1 MDFSL
6 GCLSIIDMN
15 MQQYDK
21 LSAGPNAVSLAH
33 LLFLLQS
40 LILTTG
46 SILDQNQIMYFSNSL
61 NHPEPEDSWHI
72 AWRQSCGV
80 NMFFREHFCE
90 VAANHRALEERPG
103 LQKVQETVGCSICL
117 LPQQS
122 KDILSVARSRIWLAT
137 HPLSSQTEKT
147 NCVASS
153 SIVLE
158 KVLYT
163 VVYNIVEAKPAAQN
177 CTELHSI
184 LISMQW
190 WSCISMVH
198 L

>member
-33 LLFLLQS
+33 LLFFAAKPHSHDWFDSGSEPDHVLLQ
-40 LILTTG
+40 
-46 SILDQNQIMYFSNSL
+46 F
-61 NHPEPEDSWHI
+61 PEPEDSWHI
-72 AWRQSCGV
+72 AWRQSCVV

-122 KDILSVARSRIWLAT
+122 EDILSVARSRIWLAT
-137 HPLSSQTEKT
+137 HPMSSQTEKT